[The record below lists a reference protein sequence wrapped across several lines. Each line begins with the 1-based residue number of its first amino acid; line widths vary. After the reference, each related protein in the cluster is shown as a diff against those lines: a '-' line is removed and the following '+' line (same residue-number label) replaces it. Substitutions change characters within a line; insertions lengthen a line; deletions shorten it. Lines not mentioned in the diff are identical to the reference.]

1 MMAIE
6 KTNEF
11 GKINV
16 SNEAIAMLA
25 GGVVTEC
32 YGVVGMASQQA
43 FKDGLAELLKGEN
56 YSKGVI
62 VRKGDNGFDLDLYI
76 IVSYNVKIS
85 EVVLE
90 VQKKAKYMLEKTLQ
104 QNFNTINVY
113 VQGIKVVQ

>member
-1 MMAIE
+1 MAIE
-6 KTNEF
+6 QINEY

-32 YGVVGMASQQA
+32 YGVVGMASQQF

-56 YSKGVI
+56 FAKGVV
-62 VRKGDNGFDLDLYI
+62 VRNSDSGFDLDLYI
-76 IVSYNVKIS
+76 VVSYNVKIS

-104 QNFNTINVY
+104 QKFNSINVY
-113 VQGIKVVQ
+113 VQGIKVIK

>member
-1 MMAIE
+1 MAIE
-6 KTNEF
+6 KTTKF
-11 GKINV
+11 GTINV
-16 SNEAIAMLA
+16 SDEAIAMLA

-32 YGVVGMASQQA
+32 YGVVGMASQQV

-62 VRKGDNGFDLDLYI
+62 VRRIDNGFELDVYI

-90 VQKKAKYMLEKTLQ
+90 VQKKTQYMLEKTLGQ
-104 QNFNTINVY
+104 KFEAINVY
-113 VQGIKVVQ
+113 VQGIKVDK